1 MFKIDPYDKRHNQN
15 LVALAKKIEEI
26 YRNGQIRI
34 SMIGAN
40 GKLDERDWFL
50 FENDKAMQKRADAV
64 LKQMHDDIINA
75 TNLAQDKSVS
85 ISVEKSTAMALYAN
99 WLDEAKKT
107 GISQRAFDALEAFQH
122 RKVDGMNL
130 SDRVWNLTDQFKQEM
145 ELGLQCG
152 IADGVPATEMAREMR
167 SYLNE
172 PNKLFRRVRD
182 EFGVL
187 RLSKAMM
194 AYHPGPG
201 IYRSSYKNALRMTR
215 TETNIAYR
223 SADYDNWKEF
233 DFVTGIK
240 VQTSQSNHEVG
251 DICDE
256 LAGVYPKTFK
266 FTGWH
271 PQCRCHAIPLMKTR
285 EEMAKDDERIL
296 DGKEPLPS
304 KNEVKEL
311 PKNFKDWVA
320 DNKERIEKADAMGKT
335 PYFINDNRAMLN
347 IKSRNSLNNGNLSN
361 EGRNGKNKAKNAF
374 VKNKSNDVVFS
385 AEQIKNN
392 IELENALGIKK
403 GDPMAMD
410 KATSSI
416 INDIKSNNNCQ
427 CCVVAYEMRRR
438 GFDVKALD
446 LEVRNPSHPSM
457 RLSSDSSIIWEK
469 ADGGK
474 PQVNTVKELSGKAL
488 EKEIKNGRYTVEWD
502 YDENVGHI
510 IVAERVGKE
519 VLFYDPQRNDFINI
533 NFEKI
538 MNKSLK
544 VCRIDRLLIDTSII
558 ASIVKKV
565 R

>member
-64 LKQMHDDIINA
+64 LQQMHDDIIKA

-85 ISVEKSTAMALYAN
+85 ISVEKSTSMALYAN

-107 GISQRAFDALEAFQH
+107 GISQRAFEALEALQH

-130 SDRVWNLTDQFKQEM
+130 SDRVWNLTDQFKKEM

-285 EEMAKDDERIL
+285 EEMANDDERIL

-304 KNEVKEL
+304 KNEVTEL

-347 IKSRNSLNNGNLSN
+347 IKSRNSLNNGNLS
-361 EGRNGKNKAKNAF
+361 KYK
-374 VKNKSNDVVFS
+374 KSSVDL
-385 AEQIKNN
+385 I
-392 IELENALGIKK
+392 LEI
-403 GDPMAMD
+403 
-410 KATSSI
+410 
-416 INDIKSNNNCQ
+416 
-427 CCVVAYEMRRR
+427 
-438 GFDVKALD
+438 
-446 LEVRNPSHPSM
+446 
-457 RLSSDSSIIWEK
+457 
-469 ADGGK
+469 
-474 PQVNTVKELSGKAL
+474 
-488 EKEIKNGRYTVEWD
+488 
-502 YDENVGHI
+502 
-510 IVAERVGKE
+510 
-519 VLFYDPQRNDFINI
+519 
-533 NFEKI
+533 
-538 MNKSLK
+538 
-544 VCRIDRLLIDTSII
+544 
-558 ASIVKKV
+558 
-565 R
+565 